1 MSASSN
7 RFALPFAKQSFAK
20 QSFARQPVTTP
31 PFTVDGGVVLV
42 TGAAMGM
49 GRLYALRA
57 AREGA
62 AVVILWD
69 VDADALARTAAEVA
83 ALGARAVPRTVN
95 LADRAAIAG
104 AALETRAEGP
114 LALLVNNAG
123 IVRGAYFWDHTP
135 DRDIA
140 LTMEI
145 NALAPMYV
153 TLEFLPDMM
162 ADAGRPRR
170 ILNVASAAGTV
181 SNPRMSVYAAS
192 KWAVIGWSDSL
203 RLELEQQGYGHVK
216 VTTFCPSYIST
227 GMFEGARGPLLTPLM
242 TPGDAVDRAWRATLA
257 GQPQLIAP
265 AMAKLGKV
273 LKGILPVR
281 AWDFVGGKVFGI
293 YSTMDRFTGRDAV
306 DTKAGT
312 R

>member
-1 MSASSN
+1 MSASN
-7 RFALPFAKQSFAK
+7 KRRALPFTALPFT
-20 QSFARQPVTTP
+20 ARPATARPSTMQ

-42 TGAAMGM
+42 TGAGMGM

-69 VDADALARTAAEVA
+69 VDAEALARTAAEVA
-83 ALGARAVPRTVN
+83 ALGARAVTRTVN
-95 LADRAAIAG
+95 LADRAAIG
-104 AALETRAEGP
+104 EAALEARAEGP
-114 LALLVNNAG
+114 LALLVNNA
-123 IVRGAYFWDHTP
+123 
-135 DRDIA
+135 
-140 LTMEI
+140 
-145 NALAPMYV
+145 LAPMYV
-153 TLEFLPDMM
+153 TLAFLPAMM

-203 RLELEQQGYGHVK
+203 RLELEQQGHDHLK

-227 GMFEGARGPLLTPLM
+227 GMFAGARGPLFTPLM
-242 TPGDAVDRAWRATLA
+242 TPDDAVNRAWRATVA

-265 AMAKLGKV
+265 ATAQLGKV
-273 LKGILPVR
+273 LRGLLPVR

-293 YSTMDRFTGRDAV
+293 YTTMDKFTGRTD
-306 DTKAGT
+306 KAGT
-312 R
+312 P

>member
-1 MSASSN
+1 
-7 RFALPFAKQSFAK
+7 
-20 QSFARQPVTTP
+20 
-31 PFTVDGGVVLV
+31 
-42 TGAAMGM
+42 MGM

-62 AVVILWD
+62 GVVILWD
-69 VDADALARTAAEVA
+69 VDADGLAKTAAEVT
-83 ALGARAVPRTVN
+83 ALGARAVVRQVD
-95 LADRAAIAG
+95 LADRTAIAE
-104 AALETRAEGP
+104 AAAECKAESP
-114 LALLVNNAG
+114 LTLLVNNAG
-123 IVRGAYFWDHTP
+123 IVRGALFWDHSP
-135 DRDIA
+135 ERDIA
-140 LTMEI
+140 LTMDI

-153 TLEFLPDMM
+153 THAFLPDMM

-203 RLELEQQGYGHVK
+203 RLELEQQGYGHLK

-227 GMFEGARGPLLTPLM
+227 GMFDGARGPLLTPLM
-242 TPGDAVDRAWRATLA
+242 TPDDAVERAWRATAA

-273 LKGILPVR
+273 LKGMLPVR

-293 YSTMDRFTGRDAV
+293 YSTMDKFTGRDQ
-306 DTKAGT
+306 KAGT

>member
-1 MSASSN
+1 MSASSI
-7 RFALPFAKQSFAK
+7 
-20 QSFARQPVTTP
+20 
-31 PFTVDGGVVLV
+31 PFTVSGGVVLV

-62 AVVILWD
+62 GVVILWD
-69 VDADALARTAAEVA
+69 VDTDGLAKTAAEVT
-83 ALGARAVPRTVN
+83 ALGARAVVRRVD
-95 LADRAAIAG
+95 LADRAAIAD
-104 AALETRAEGP
+104 AAEACREEGP
-114 LALLVNNAG
+114 LTLLVNNAG
-123 IVRGAYFWDHTP
+123 IVRGALFWEHRP
-135 DRDIA
+135 ERDIA

-153 TLEFLPDMM
+153 THAFLPGMM
-162 ADAGRPRR
+162 GDAGRPRR
-170 ILNVASAAGTV
+170 ILNIASAAGTV

-203 RLELEQQGYGHVK
+203 RLELEQQGFGHLA

-227 GMFEGARGPLLTPLM
+227 GMFDGARGPLLTPLM
-242 TPGDAVDRAWRATLA
+242 TPEDAVDRAWRATAA
-257 GQPQLIAP
+257 GRPQLVAP
-265 AMAKLGKV
+265 ATAQLGKV
-273 LKGILPVR
+273 LRGLLPVR

-293 YSTMDRFTGRDAV
+293 YSTMDKFTGRGE
-306 DTKAGT
+306 KAGT

>member
-1 MSASSN
+1 M
-7 RFALPFAKQSFAK
+7 
-20 QSFARQPVTTP
+20 
-31 PFTVDGGVVLV
+31 DGGVVLV
-42 TGAAMGM
+42 TGAASGM

-62 AVVILWD
+62 GVVILWD
-69 VDADALARTAAEVA
+69 VDADALAGTAAEVA
-83 ALGARAVPRTVN
+83 ALGARAVPRTVD

-104 AALETRAEGP
+104 AAREARAEGP

-123 IVRGAYFWDHTP
+123 IVRGAYFWDHAP

-140 LTMEI
+140 LTMDI
-145 NALAPMYV
+145 NALAPMYA

-162 ADAGRPRR
+162 AAAGRPRR

-203 RLELEQQGYGHVK
+203 RLELEQQGYGHLK

-242 TPGDAVDRAWRATLA
+242 TPEDAVDRAWRATAA
-257 GQPQLIAP
+257 GRPLLIAP
-265 AMAKLGKV
+265 AMATLGKV

-293 YSTMDRFTGRDAV
+293 YTTMDSFTGRDE
-306 DTKAGT
+306 KAGT

>member
-1 MSASSN
+1 M
-7 RFALPFAKQSFAK
+7 R
-20 QSFARQPVTTP
+20 PVTAP

-42 TGAAMGM
+42 TGAAGGM

-62 AVVILWD
+62 EVVILWD
-69 VDADALARTAAEVA
+69 VDADALAGTAAEVA
-83 ALGARAVPRTVN
+83 ALGARAVPRTVD

-104 AALETRAEGP
+104 AAREARAEGP

-123 IVRGAYFWDHTP
+123 IVRGAYFWDHAP

-140 LTMEI
+140 LTMDI

-162 ADAGRPRR
+162 AGAGRPRR

-203 RLELEQQGYGHVK
+203 RLELEQQGYGHLK

-242 TPGDAVDRAWRATLA
+242 TPEDAVDRAWRATTA
-257 GQPQLIAP
+257 GRPQLIAP
-265 AMAKLGKV
+265 AMATLGKV

-293 YSTMDRFTGRDAV
+293 YTTMDSFTGRDE
-306 DTKAGT
+306 KAGT